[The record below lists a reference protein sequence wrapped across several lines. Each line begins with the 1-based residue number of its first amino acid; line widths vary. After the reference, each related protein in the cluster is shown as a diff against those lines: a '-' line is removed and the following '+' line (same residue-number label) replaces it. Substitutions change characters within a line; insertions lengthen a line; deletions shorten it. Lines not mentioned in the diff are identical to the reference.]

1 MALMASTTRCAA
13 RWTGTEST
21 ASRRQLRQ
29 AHQCGAMSASGH
41 VRSSRTSL
49 SRLTARGSRSP
60 PRRVMSTSVAC
71 TSNAVTRRP
80 ASAFTRSPPL
90 PVYLFTEADSPGA
103 APTGQAC
110 LGVQSEVVLGGR
122 VPSHEVRRQAYG
134 QVRQAL
140 VVLAA
145 RRAPH
150 PVEARPVVGHPC
162 TLYLD
167 AERCPGRSFL
177 SPLGGERAH
186 TLPHTF
192 NFGVVAI

>member
-90 PVYLFTEADSPGA
+90 PAYLFTQADSPGGSTDRTGVPRRSVGGCPRRPGAEPRSTA
-103 APTGQAC
+103 A
-110 LGVQSEVVLGGR
+110 GVRPGTAGARRTCRAPCAASGR
-122 VPSHEVRRQAYG
+122 S
-134 QVRQAL
+134 
-140 VVLAA
+140 AA
-145 RRAPH
+145 RGRTFVYAILRRRTLSRSVFSVALGRRTSPNFT
-150 PVEARPVVGHPC
+150 ARS
-162 TLYLD
+162 TS
-167 AERCPGRSFL
+167 AS
-177 SPLGGERAH
+177 
-186 TLPHTF
+186 
-192 NFGVVAI
+192 